1 MALTTSFSPVTLS
14 VIVPCYNEEAT
25 IDGTLDALE
34 ELEEHLAPEGIALEV
49 IAVDD
54 RSTDDTL
61 ARLRSRATGREGR
74 LVVARHERNLG
85 KGAAIV
91 TARQHATGDIVLIQD
106 ADLEYDPSDVP
117 TLIGPILDGRA
128 DAVLGSRFG
137 GSGAKR
143 VLYFWHRVGNGGLTL
158 LSNMFTDLNVTDME
172 TGYKAFS
179 AEVFRV
185 MHLTNRRFGIE
196 PEMVARLSQMGA
208 RVYEVPISYHGRTYA
223 EGKKITWRDGL
234 AAILHIVRARLT
246 ASSQRR
252 LPPRRVIRTPSVV
265 RAIAARGAR
274 Y

>member
-1 MALTTSFSPVTLS
+1 MTLFSTLPSVTLS

-25 IDGTLDALE
+25 IDGTLDALDA
-34 ELEEHLAPEGIALEV
+34 LEERLSESGIAVEV

-54 RSTDDTL
+54 HSTDGTL
-61 ARLRSRATGREGR
+61 ARLRARATGREGR
-74 LVVARHERNLG
+74 LVVARHDVNQG

-91 TARQHATGDIVLIQD
+91 TARSHVTGDIVLVQD
-106 ADLEYDPSDVP
+106 ADLEYDPVDVP
-117 TLIGPILDGRA
+117 KLIGPILDGRA
-128 DAVLGSRFG
+128 DAVLGTRFG

-143 VLYFWHRVGNGGLTL
+143 VLYFWHRVGNGALTL

-179 AEVFRV
+179 REVFRV

-223 EGKKITWRDGL
+223 EGKKITWRDGV
-234 AAILHIVRARLT
+234 AAIMHIVRARFS
-246 ASSQRR
+246 AGAQRR
-252 LPPRRVIRTPSVV
+252 LSPRRFVRTPRVV
-265 RAIAARGAR
+265 EAIR
-274 Y
+274 